1 MESYRQPTPAEIK
14 VLHHLKQVRA
24 STAKQIATFLNVT
37 PMAVHHHLAVLEKAG
52 LLATALERRR
62 TGRPAYLY
70 SLTDRAGAFF
80 PNEYVDFVNR
90 LLGAIVQ
97 LDGQEKVATIF
108 KQMKKNAVAQHGPR
122 MAGKSFEERV
132 VEMAKIQTESGYM
145 ADWRRLDDNTFEL
158 TENNCAILQV
168 ARNCPQACECELRMM
183 QELLGAKVNRQEH
196 VVKGDSSC
204 RYMIQAILPSAE
216 KRSRTR
222 RPATARTAG

>member
-1 MESYRQPTPAEIK
+1 MNTGSQPTPAEIK
-14 VLHHLKQVRA
+14 VLHHLKRVRA
-24 STAKQIATFLNVT
+24 SGAKQIATFLNVT
-37 PMAVHHHLAVLEKAG
+37 PVAVRQHLALLEKAG
-52 LLATALERRR
+52 LVATSLDRRR

-97 LDGQEKVATIF
+97 LDGEGKVATIF
-108 KQMKKNAVAQHGPR
+108 KQMKKNAVTQHRPR

-132 VEMAKIQTESGYM
+132 VEMAKIQNESGYM
-145 ADWRRLDDNTFEL
+145 VDWRQLDDNTFEL
-158 TENNCAILQV
+158 TEHNCAILQV

-196 VVKGDSSC
+196 IVKGDSSC
-204 RYMIQAILPSAE
+204 RYMIQEIPRSAE
-216 KRSRTR
+216 RRSR
-222 RPATARTAG
+222 ARIYAAVG

>member
-145 ADWRRLDDNTFEL
+145 ADWRRLDHRTFQI
-158 TENNCAILQV
+158 TEHNCAIACV
-168 ARNCPQACECELRMM
+168 AQQCQHACVCELAMFR
-183 QELLGAKVNRQEH
+183 ELLQATVNRQEH
-196 VVKGDSSC
+196 IIAGDPCC
-204 RYMIQAILPSAE
+204 RYIVQSRQAR
-216 KRSRTR
+216 K
-222 RPATARTAG
+222 

>member
-1 MESYRQPTPAEIK
+1 MNTDSQLTPAEIK
-14 VLHHLKQVRA
+14 VLRHLKRVET
-24 STAKQIATFLNVT
+24 SSAKQIATFLNVT

-97 LDGQEKVATIF
+97 LDGKAKVATIF
-108 KQMKKNAVAQHGPR
+108 KKMKKNAVTQYGPR

-196 VVKGDSSC
+196 IVKGDSSC
-204 RYMIQAILPSAE
+204 RYMIQEIPRSAE

-222 RPATARTAG
+222 PPATARTAG